1 MIRHLFKL
9 IWNRKKSN
17 FLLISEIFFSFLVL
31 FGVIS
36 FGLYNYHNYQ
46 KPLGFAYDNVWL
58 LSLETR
64 SDSAAQNAQTQEQI
78 MQRVRSF
85 PEVEHAA
92 FSSSNAPFSFSS
104 MNNRLAYGNVK
115 DYDANQYD
123 VEDEYKDVMGL
134 KVVQGRWFGPQDGT
148 SLRQP
153 IVINRKLQQD
163 LFHDVDPIGK
173 VIPMNDSV
181 QYQVIGVTDYFRA
194 SSEYSAEDGAFF
206 TRIDRQKNNEW
217 RWNSLLI
224 KVKPGTGVE
233 FEEKMMRELGQIA
246 KGWTMDVST
255 LEKMRQNK
263 ANFTLVPL
271 IALAVVCGFLV
282 FNVALGLFGVLWYN
296 INKRTGEIGLRRAMG
311 ATTRQIRTQFV
322 GEVIVLAFFGVV
334 LGLLLAV
341 QFPLLDVFQ
350 VSSEIYWQGIVLAG
364 LFIFLLTALCAL
376 YPSRQAS
383 GIQPAVALHEE

>member
-31 FGVIS
+31 FGVLS

-46 KPLGFAYDNVWL
+46 KPLGFTHDDVWL
-58 LSLETR
+58 LTLQTQ
-64 SDSAAQNAQTQEQI
+64 SDSTAEKLAVEEQVI
-78 MQRVRSF
+78 QRMRSF
-85 PEVEHAA
+85 PEVEQVAFTSGNAPFA
-92 FSSSNAPFSFSS
+92 FSS
-104 MNNRLAYGNVK
+104 MMNRLSYGNVK
-115 DYDANQYD
+115 DLDANQYD
-123 VEDEYKDVMGL
+123 VEDAYKDVLGL
-134 KVVQGRWFGPQDGT
+134 KIVQGRWFGPQDGT
-148 SLRQP
+148 TLHEP
-153 IVINRKLQQD
+153 IVINRQLQKD
-163 LFHDVDPIGK
+163 LFHGEDPIGK
-173 VIPMNDSV
+173 LLTPINDSV
-181 QYQVIGVTDYFRA
+181 QYRVIGVTDYFRA
-194 SSEYSAEDGAFF
+194 SSEYSPEEGAFF
-206 TRIDRQKNNEW
+206 TRINRQKDQSTW
-217 RWNSLLI
+217 GSLLI
-224 KVKPGTGVE
+224 KVKPGTGVA
-233 FEEKMMRELGQIA
+233 FEEKMMRELGLIA

-255 LEKMRQNK
+255 LEKMRQTK
-263 ANFTLVPL
+263 SRLTLVPL

-311 ATTRQIRTQFV
+311 ATTRQIRAQFV
-322 GEVIVLAFFGVV
+322 GEVVVLAFFGVV

-350 VSSEIYWQGIVLAG
+350 VASGIYWQGMALAG
-364 LFIFLLTALCAL
+364 LFIFLLTTLCAL

>member
-31 FGVIS
+31 FGVLS
-36 FGLYNYHNYQ
+36 FALYNYHNYQ
-46 KPLGFAYDNVWL
+46 KPLGFTHDNVWL
-58 LSLETR
+58 LTMETR
-64 SDSAAQNAQTQEQI
+64 SDSTAQNAQIQEQI

-92 FSSSNAPFSFSS
+92 LSSSNAPFSFST
-104 MNNRLAYGNVK
+104 MNNKLSYGNVK
-115 DYDANQYD
+115 ELYANQYD
-123 VEDEYKDVMGL
+123 VEDPYKDVLGL
-134 KVVQGRWFGPQDGT
+134 NVVQGRWFGPQDGT
-148 SLRQP
+148 SLHQP
-153 IVINRKLQQD
+153 IVINQQLQRE
-163 LFHDVDPIGK
+163 LFNDEDPIGK
-173 VIPMNDSV
+173 LLPINDST
-181 QYQVIGVTDYFRA
+181 QYQVIGVMDYFRA
-194 SSEYSAEDGAFF
+194 SSEYSAEEGAYF
-206 TRIDRQKNNEW
+206 TRIKRGKDDYQ
-217 RWNSLLI
+217 WNSLLI
-224 KVKPGTGVE
+224 KVKPGTDIA

-311 ATTRQIRTQFV
+311 ATTRQIRAQFV
-322 GEVIVLAFFGVV
+322 GEVVVLAFFGVM

-350 VSSEIYWQGIVLAG
+350 LSSEIYWQGMALAG
-364 LFIFLLTALCAL
+364 VFIFLLTALCAL